1 METFDLSK
9 TFNVRGGAQVKVID
23 SASIRVDPG
32 ERVGLVGP
40 SGSGKSTLAMMIM
53 KFVKPTSG
61 RIVVDGKDITEI
73 PERRY
78 RKERGTVQMIAQ
90 NPYASLDPT
99 RSIRWSIGEAYGP
112 LTDEE
117 YGELLGS
124 YSLPINILDRRPNT
138 LSGGEL
144 QRIAA
149 LRALASDPK
158 YLILDEATSMLDVS
172 LQASVMNLIF
182 EKFSDSGKGMLIISH
197 DMELIRCVCD
207 RVYVLEDGRCVEK
220 EL

>member
-1 METFDLSK
+1 METSDLSK
-9 TFNVRGGAQVKVID
+9 TFVVRGGAPVKVIE
-23 SASIRVDPG
+23 SASIRVDLG

-61 RIVVDGKDITEI
+61 RIVVDGKDITDI

-99 RSIRWSIGEAYGP
+99 RSIRWSLGEAYGP
-112 LTDEE
+112 MTDGE
-117 YGELLGS
+117 YEGLLRS

-144 QRIAA
+144 QRIAT

-172 LQASVMNLIF
+172 LQASVMNLII
-182 EKFSDSGKGMLIISH
+182 EKFSDSEKGMLIISH

-207 RVYVLEDGRCVEK
+207 RVYVLEDGRSIEK